1 MLGFR
6 ILFVSFLLQTLHLG
20 AQQDAL
26 LWKVSGNGLKK
37 SSYLFGTYHL
47 KSGDFL
53 KKVKGAQ
60 EALEASEAVVGE
72 LEITPE
78 VASQLMTYMV
88 MEDQQLDSILTIEQY
103 DSVAAALKEQLGIPI
118 MMLNKVK
125 PMGIYLLLA
134 AGEAGKE
141 MRENK
146 KEGDSQPMDMWIQ
159 TRAKETN
166 RPVLSLETMQ
176 DQAELLFNSSSIERQ
191 TEMLLQYIRME
202 QKSVDAESEKLE
214 KCYSQQNLECLV
226 ELMQSSDYSDIEKNL
241 LLRDRNL
248 RWIPQ
253 LEENMKK
260 QSSFVAVGA
269 LHLAGDQ
276 GLISLLQ
283 NQGYIVTPVRSK
295 KDVQ

>member
-134 AGEAGKE
+134 SGEAGKE
-141 MRENK
+141 IRENK

-214 KCYSQQNLECLV
+214 KCYSEQNLECLV

-253 LEENMKK
+253 LEDNMKK

>member
-134 AGEAGKE
+134 SGEAGKE
-141 MRENK
+141 IRENK

-253 LEENMKK
+253 LEDNMKK

>member
-134 AGEAGKE
+134 SGEAGKE
-141 MRENK
+141 IRENK

-159 TRAKETN
+159 TMAKETN

>member
-134 AGEAGKE
+134 SGEAGKE

-214 KCYSQQNLECLV
+214 KCYSEQNLECLV

-253 LEENMKK
+253 LEDNMKK

>member
-6 ILFVSFLLQTLHLG
+6 ILFVSFLLQTLHVG

-134 AGEAGKE
+134 SGEAGKE

-214 KCYSQQNLECLV
+214 KCYSKQNLECLV